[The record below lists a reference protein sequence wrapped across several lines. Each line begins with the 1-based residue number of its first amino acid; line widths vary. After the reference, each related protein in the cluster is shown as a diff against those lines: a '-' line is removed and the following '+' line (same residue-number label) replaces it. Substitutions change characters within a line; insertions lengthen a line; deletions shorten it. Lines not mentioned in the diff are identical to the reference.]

1 MLIQGQYLESIKWLE
16 NCGSSSRRSK
26 AEAMHIKVAIE
37 FIEKLMKEN
46 ETLLGII
53 ENKGKQSI

>member
-16 NCGSSSRRSK
+16 ACAGSSRRSK
-26 AEAMHIKVAIE
+26 AEANHIKIVLELLGLLI
-37 FIEKLMKEN
+37 KEN

-53 ENKGKQSI
+53 ENKSK